1 MDAISSSITPRDLA
15 DRLWRPGAP
24 LLIDVRRAAAVAA
37 RPLLIASALRRPPET
52 VAAWAGML
60 PPGPVVVYC
69 VHGHEVSQKAAAAL
83 RARGRDAC
91 FLEGG
96 LEGWLGQELP
106 TVRLRPPL
114 GETPSLWVTRER
126 PKIDR
131 IACPWLIRRFLDPLA
146 EILFVPSARVAEV
159 AAATGGV
166 PFDVPDVEFGH
177 REERCSFDA
186 LLDLFGL
193 AAPGLADL
201 ARIVRGADTARL
213 DLAPE
218 AAGLLAVSLGLSLVF
233 ADDREQLA
241 HGLVLYD
248 ALWAWARGARAAT
261 HDRRPGGAHLQVDPR

>member
-1 MDAISSSITPRDLA
+1 
-15 DRLWRPGAP
+15 
-24 LLIDVRRAAAVAA
+24 
-37 RPLLIASALRRPPET
+37 
-52 VAAWAGML
+52 
-60 PPGPVVVYC
+60 
-69 VHGHEVSQKAAAAL
+69 VHGHEVSQEATATL
-83 RARGRDAC
+83 RACGRDAR

-96 LEGWLGQELP
+96 LEGWLAQELP
-106 TVRLRPPL
+106 TVHLRPPL

-126 PKIDR
+126 PKVDR

-146 EILFVPSARVAEV
+146 EILFVPNSRVAEV

-177 REERCSFDA
+177 REERCSLDA
-186 LLDLFGL
+186 FLDLFGL

-218 AAGLLAVSLGLSLVF
+218 APGLLAVSLGLSLVF
-233 ADDREQLA
+233 ADDQQQLA

-248 ALWAWARGARAAT
+248 ALWAWARSTRAET
-261 HDRRPGGAHLQVDPR
+261 DDRRPDRPRVPVDPR